1 VGIQFHCLGGKE
13 QKPPMCGMEVSMDYF
28 FILRIAAVG
37 ILVSIL
43 NQILKQ
49 SGRDE
54 LALLSTLAGWVLVLL
69 WLIPHISELFLTIQK
84 MFEIF

>member
-1 VGIQFHCLGGKE
+1 
-13 QKPPMCGMEVSMDYF
+13 MDIY
-28 FILRIAAVG
+28 FILRIAVVG

-54 LALLSTLAGWVLVLL
+54 LAFLTSLAGLVLVLL
-69 WLIPHISELFLTIQK
+69 WLLPYITELFLSIQQL
-84 MFEIF
+84 FDIV

>member
-1 VGIQFHCLGGKE
+1 
-13 QKPPMCGMEVSMDYF
+13 MDIY
-28 FILRIAAVG
+28 FILRIAVVG

-54 LALLSTLAGWVLVLL
+54 LAFLTSLAGLVLVLL
-69 WLIPHISELFLTIQK
+69 WLLPHITDLFVTLQQLFNIV
-84 MFEIF
+84 

>member
-1 VGIQFHCLGGKE
+1 
-13 QKPPMCGMEVSMDYF
+13 MDYF

>member
-1 VGIQFHCLGGKE
+1 
-13 QKPPMCGMEVSMDYF
+13 MDIY
-28 FILRIAAVG
+28 FILRIAVVG

-54 LALLSTLAGWVLVLL
+54 LAFLTSLAGLVLVLL
-69 WLIPHISELFLTIQK
+69 WLLPHITDLFVTLQQLFDIV
-84 MFEIF
+84 

>member
-1 VGIQFHCLGGKE
+1 
-13 QKPPMCGMEVSMDYF
+13 MDIDL
-28 FILRIAAVG
+28 ILRIALVG

-54 LALLSTLAGWVLVLL
+54 LAFFSSMAGIILVLL
-69 WLIPHISELFLTIQK
+69 WLLPHITDLFLTIQK
-84 MFEIF
+84 LFDLV

>member
-1 VGIQFHCLGGKE
+1 
-13 QKPPMCGMEVSMDYF
+13 MELSL
-28 FILRIAAVG
+28 ILRIAVVG

-54 LALLSTLAGWVLVLL
+54 LAFLSSLAGLILVLF
-69 WLIPHISELFLTIQK
+69 WLLPYITDLFTTIERL
-84 MFEIF
+84 FNIG

>member
-1 VGIQFHCLGGKE
+1 
-13 QKPPMCGMEVSMDYF
+13 MDIY
-28 FILRIAAVG
+28 FILRIAVVG

-54 LALLSTLAGWVLVLL
+54 LAFLTSLAGLVLVLL
-69 WLIPHISELFLTIQK
+69 WLLPHITELFLSIQEL
-84 MFEIF
+84 FNIV

>member
-1 VGIQFHCLGGKE
+1 
-13 QKPPMCGMEVSMDYF
+13 MDIYL
-28 FILRIAAVG
+28 ILRIALVG

-54 LALLSTLAGWVLVLL
+54 LAFLTSLSGLVLVLL
-69 WLIPHISELFLTIQK
+69 WILPYITDLFLTIQQL
-84 MFEIF
+84 FNIV

>member
-1 VGIQFHCLGGKE
+1 
-13 QKPPMCGMEVSMDYF
+13 MDIY
-28 FILRIAAVG
+28 FILRIALVG

-54 LALLSTLAGWVLVLL
+54 LAFLTSLAGMILVLL
-69 WLIPHISELFLTIQK
+69 WLLPHITELFLSIQQL
-84 MFEIF
+84 FNIV

>member
-1 VGIQFHCLGGKE
+1 
-13 QKPPMCGMEVSMDYF
+13 MDLY
-28 FILRIAAVG
+28 FILRIALVG

-54 LALLSTLAGWVLVLL
+54 LAFMTSLAGIVLVLL
-69 WLIPHISELFLTIQK
+69 WLLPHLTDLFLTIQQL
-84 MFEIF
+84 FNIV

>member
-1 VGIQFHCLGGKE
+1 VVWNMREISA
-13 QKPPMCGMEVSMDYF
+13 GMEKSMDIY
-28 FILRIAAVG
+28 FILRIAIVG

-54 LALLSTLAGWVLVLL
+54 LAFLTSLAGLVLVLL
-69 WLIPHISELFLTIQK
+69 WLLPHITELFLTIQQLFDI
-84 MFEIF
+84 M

>member
-1 VGIQFHCLGGKE
+1 
-13 QKPPMCGMEVSMDYF
+13 MCGMEVSMDYF

>member
-1 VGIQFHCLGGKE
+1 MRRHGYKNEYKVYTQE
-13 QKPPMCGMEVSMDYF
+13 GMGVSMDIY
-28 FILRIAAVG
+28 FILRIAVVG

-54 LALLSTLAGWVLVLL
+54 LAFLTSLAGLVLVLL
-69 WLIPHISELFLTIQK
+69 WLLPHITELFLSIQQL
-84 MFEIF
+84 FNIV